1 MPDDTGKPKGLRT
14 YTASIELDPEQA
26 AAVQAAARFFGL
38 SMRPFLDLC
47 LQRGIE
53 WAQGMAGRLKR
64 REIPC
69 PSPRPSA
76 RRQNT

>member
-53 WAQGMAGRLKR
+53 WAQGMAGTA
-64 REIPC
+64 EMDGE
-69 PSPRPSA
+69 
-76 RRQNT
+76 TED